1 MDQGRLPVV
10 GPGLEQAKHAEEGA
24 DPVGD
29 LEEVLGLER
38 DHVIPLLYER
48 GLVGP
53 VGVEAGIGRAGEE
66 DRHLR
71 LGQLRGCAHE
81 ALPLLE
87 EGRVSGRPHPQE
99 RVHRHEEAH
108 IQRLSSRTW
117 SRSWPSP
124 RTQAWST
131 ARGGT
136 SKRGRTGSCSCPS
149 RCCTRSPG
157 PRSKSRTRSSTRSW
171 SPLGGDQ
178 KIDFRWRYGKAFTDY
193 ITNPSVIIFNQ
204 SMERNCLLSQ

>member
-1 MDQGRLPVV
+1 MSPRARERGSEHNRGPRVDQGRLPVV

-38 DHVIPLLYER
+38 DHVTPLLYER

-71 LGQLRGCAHE
+71 LGQLRGCAHQ

-87 EGRVSGRPHPQE
+87 EGRVSGRPHPSE
-99 RVHRHEEAH
+99 RVHRHGEAH
-108 IQRLSSRTW
+108 IQRLVLALGADHGLLPAPKRSRQREGERANEDVRVHAHTHHDAAPVHQDHG
-117 SRSWPSP
+117 RSH
-124 RTQAWST
+124 
-131 ARGGT
+131 
-136 SKRGRTGSCSCPS
+136 GRSHQQDLRAP
-149 RCCTRSPG
+149 
-157 PRSKSRTRSSTRSW
+157 
-171 SPLGGDQ
+171 
-178 KIDFRWRYGKAFTDY
+178 
-193 ITNPSVIIFNQ
+193 
-204 SMERNCLLSQ
+204 